1 MAQGNQSEGG
11 LISELLALAI
21 LPVLVLSFSLGWP
34 FGFIVFI
41 MFFGAIHFHREFQL
55 SKAAKESG
63 KVQTQF
69 NQAGHEKRDVAPSQ
83 ESEIEELATIGAFA
97 TIIAYGRAII
107 GILLVILLVIYI
119 FFTPALWFFCSMA
132 EGQSCGVEVV
142 FWPIFWFF

>member
-21 LPVLVLSFSLGWP
+21 LPVLGLSFSLGWP

-41 MFFGAIHFHREFQL
+41 MFFGAILYREFQL

-69 NQAGHEKRDVAPSQ
+69 IQVGHEKRDVAPSQ
-83 ESEIEELATIGAFA
+83 ESEIEEL
-97 TIIAYGRAII
+97 
-107 GILLVILLVIYI
+107 V
-119 FFTPALWFFCSMA
+119 A
-132 EGQSCGVEVV
+132 ELKA
-142 FWPIFWFF
+142 

>member
-21 LPVLVLSFSLGWP
+21 LPVLGLSFSLGWP

-41 MFFGAIHFHREFQL
+41 MFFGAILYREFQL

-69 NQAGHEKRDVAPSQ
+69 NQVGYEKRDVAPSQ

-97 TIIAYGRAII
+97 TIIAYGCAII

>member
-11 LISELLALAI
+11 FISELLAWAI
-21 LPVLVLSFSLGWP
+21 LPVLGLSFSLGWP